1 MTLARRLKSLY
12 LFSFISVFVLLIVS
26 CAVGD
31 DKTPGTISDLTAD
44 ELTRL
49 LEWTAPGDNGN
60 SGTVTIYFPRYYS
73 DQQVAELL
81 GVPNLDGVPFDVIQD
96 TVIDNFKDATQV
108 PDFQEPQR
116 AGSPESFLT
125 PRLDITGSTTYF
137 YSMRSNDETGSS
149 SNPSNVAQLSTP
161 LQNLRYVS
169 NEPGSCIGQSVAAGN
184 YDGETI
190 VQNICIIDSE
200 GGSCD
205 GGGLDTDINDI
216 AIGDPCLGM
225 VYIFYGQN
233 DLTDNGSAVID
244 VSLADVTII
253 GNAADGFGASLAT
266 ANTLNSADD
275 AQELVIGAPDFNNG
289 TGKVYVFLG
298 KKNLPSV
305 IDLVNGSE
313 EHIEVE
319 GENPGDNFG
328 FSVSNGGGV
337 TNGRAVFI
345 VGAPFY
351 NSSTGRTY
359 VFKGGDLDRN
369 NVNQAATSAKAIF
382 TGQEPGGLF
391 GFDIARLGRID
402 NNGSDEFGVGAP
414 DLGRAYVIFGKSNL
428 QSKDLATDTTD
439 VLILQ
444 GNAADAFGTSI
455 SGDGDIDE
463 DGLGTDDVIVGA
475 PGANSDTGSVFLYSG
490 EDLETDLRDG
500 TTPVAQNEFTGL
512 NPGDLFGTSISV
524 FPFLTPELISEQR
537 NTAIVLEFKVVNA
550 DFGVGAPGVPNGT
563 VYIFFGQDDFP
574 ATVSAS
580 EADLTVNG
588 QDGDAGF
595 GSVVEEL
602 EDVNGDL
609 EDDFA
614 VGGTGFINLYY

>member
-1 MTLARRLKSLY
+1 MKLACRLKSFY
-12 LFSFISVFVLLIVS
+12 LFTCISILTMLIS

-31 DKTPGTISDLTAD
+31 DKTPGTISDLTVE

-81 GVPNLDGVPFDVIQD
+81 GVPNLDGVPFEVIQE

-108 PDFQEPQR
+108 PDFQEPQK

-125 PRLDITGSTTYF
+125 PRLDITGETSYF

-149 SNPSNVAQLSTP
+149 SNPSNVAELTTP
-161 LQNLRYVS
+161 LQNVRYVS
-169 NEPGSCIGQSVAAGN
+169 SEPGSCIGQSASGGN
-184 YDGETI
+184 YDGELIT
-190 VQNICIIDSE
+190 QNVCIIDND

-233 DLTDNGSAVID
+233 DMTDNGSTVID
-244 VSLADVTII
+244 VSQADVTII

-266 ANTLNSADD
+266 INDIGNDRQ
-275 AQELVIGAPDFNNG
+275 AQELVIGAPEFDNG
-289 TGKVYVFLG
+289 TGKVYIVFG
-298 KKNLPSV
+298 SRELPSV

-313 EHIEVE
+313 EHIEVV

-328 FSVSNGGGV
+328 FSLSIGAGV
-337 TNGRAVFI
+337 TNGRGVFI

-351 NSSTGRTY
+351 SSDTGRTY
-359 VFKGGDLDRN
+359 VFKGGDLDHN
-369 NVNQAATSAKAIF
+369 NVNEASTSAKAIF

-391 GFDIARLGRID
+391 GFDVALLGRID
-402 NNGSDEFGVGAP
+402 NNGSDEFGAGAP
-414 DLGRAYVIFGKSNL
+414 GIGKAYVIFGNSNL
-428 QSKDLATDTTD
+428 QGKDLAIDTTN
-439 VLILQ
+439 VLILE
-444 GNAADAFGTSI
+444 GSAADGFGTSM
-455 SGDGDIDE
+455 SGDGDIDD
-463 DGLGTDDVIVGA
+463 DGLGIDDVIVGA
-475 PGANSDTGSVFLYSG
+475 PGTDSDTGSVFLYSG
-490 EDLETDLRDG
+490 EDLRENLRDG
-500 TTPVAQNEFTGL
+500 TTPVVETEFTGL
-512 NPGDLFGTSISV
+512 NPGDLFGTSVSV

-537 NTAIVLEFKVVNA
+537 NTAIVLEFKVTNA
-550 DFGVGAPGVPNGT
+550 DVGAGAPGVPNGA
-563 VYIFFGQDDFP
+563 VYVFFGQDDFP
-574 ATVSAS
+574 DTVSAS

-588 QDGDAGF
+588 QDGDSGF
-595 GSVVEEL
+595 GSVLEEL

-614 VGGTGFINLYY
+614 VGGAGFMNLFY